1 MVPGMFNNLQF
12 SSQKL
17 LRTKEE
23 AKNDAAEFFLMQ
35 LYPPTYIQPGGAL
48 SSSLN
53 QDQSV
58 FYGTNQNTAHI
69 SSNNSNNHGISN
81 NTRLTSGISSS
92 STTNTSNNSMETNN
106 NLYANA
112 NRQLNDINN
121 FNIGILHHQQQQQQ
135 LIQPQFIYDPS
146 GNKYLTIRKYMT
158 FINKKLFVKKGQY
171 ILCQSGGGIGG
182 WQ

>member
-1 MVPGMFNNLQF
+1 MVPGIFNNLQL

-35 LYPPTYIQPGGAL
+35 LYPPTYIQPSGAL

-53 QDQSV
+53 QDQTV
-58 FYGTNQNTAHI
+58 FYGTNQNTGHI
-69 SSNNSNNHGISN
+69 SANNSNNHGISS
-81 NTRLTSGISSS
+81 NTGLTSGISSTS
-92 STTNTSNNSMETNN
+92 TNTSNNSMETNN

-112 NRQLNDINN
+112 NRQLNDLNN
-121 FNIGILHHQQQQQQ
+121 FNIGLLRHQQQQQQQ

-146 GNKYLTIRKYMT
+146 GNTWNLLENTW
-158 FINKKLFVKKGQY
+158 NLSHKKLFVKKGQY
-171 ILCQSGGGIGG
+171 VLCQSGGGIGG

>member
-1 MVPGMFNNLQF
+1 MVPGIFNNLQL

-35 LYPPTYIQPGGAL
+35 LYPPTYIQPSGAL

-53 QDQSV
+53 QDQTV
-58 FYGTNQNTAHI
+58 FYGTNQNTGHI
-69 SSNNSNNHGISN
+69 SANNSNNHGISS
-81 NTRLTSGISSS
+81 NTGLTSGISSTS
-92 STTNTSNNSMETNN
+92 TNTSNNSMETNN

-112 NRQLNDINN
+112 NRQLNDLNN
-121 FNIGILHHQQQQQQ
+121 FNIGLLRHQQQQQQQ

-146 GNKYLTIRKYMT
+146 GNT
-158 FINKKLFVKKGQY
+158 
-171 ILCQSGGGIGG
+171 
-182 WQ
+182 